1 MPIQKLVTDFFSSR
15 VDANSS
21 IEEGTAASHSPAS
34 GDDRSTSSQES
45 GHWMKRRRASMSQEA
60 SARTDIAVSSSTEEG
75 AANATVSPA
84 SQEPRKRIKRQGTS
98 KLAEA
103 LVRANTAK
111 AVTWLVGLTS
121 SLQADLV
128 KKVIPDSDDESR
140 ETLQSGRVTVG
151 PVSEPTLRYPKSV
164 PKTLSKKIDSS
175 TRTLRSEGVTADSE
189 NGPSPPPISS
199 YLESLKPKG

>member
-1 MPIQKLVTDFFSSR
+1 MCLK
-15 VDANSS
+15 
-21 IEEGTAASHSPAS
+21 EGTAASHSPAS

-128 KKVIPDSDDESR
+128 KKVISDSDDESR
-140 ETLQSGRVTVG
+140 ETLQSGRMTVG